1 MIENLAI
8 DIKAFTTSNKHQI
21 LIHIFVNFLFI
32 HLSFIVDLMEIIF
45 NDSELADLYEGKKV
59 TNKLFRSN
67 PQLVKQFVKVINWLR
82 AINKIEDLYR
92 INSLNYEKL
101 LGDWAGYSSVRLN
114 KKYRLIFKEIVSNEE
129 PFEVL
134 LIAVKEVSNHYQ

>member
-1 MIENLAI
+1 
-8 DIKAFTTSNKHQI
+8 
-21 LIHIFVNFLFI
+21 
-32 HLSFIVDLMEIIF
+32 MEVIF

-82 AINKIEDLYR
+82 AVKKIEELYQ

-101 LGDWAGYSSVRLN
+101 VGDWNGYSSVRLN
-114 KKYRLIFKEIVSNEE
+114 LKYRLIFKEIVSYKE